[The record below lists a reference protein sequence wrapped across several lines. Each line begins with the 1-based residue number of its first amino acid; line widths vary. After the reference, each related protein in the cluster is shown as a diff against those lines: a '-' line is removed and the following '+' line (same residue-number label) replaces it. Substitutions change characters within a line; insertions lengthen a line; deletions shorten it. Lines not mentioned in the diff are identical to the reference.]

1 MVSNINDINLTKGVN
16 SVKPTETAPK
26 ALSEPQKPPAKNMDE
41 YIPSEDKEPIGLY
54 AVEADE
60 DGKLSVNFDDP
71 ETKSET
77 TTANTDAVD
86 SEIKQLKEKQR
97 LLQRQLRGADG
108 AAAAELQRQLEQIS
122 QELAIKDNDTY
133 RRANTL
139 FT

>member
-26 ALSEPQKPPAKNMDE
+26 AFSEPQKLPAKNVDE

-108 AAAAELQRQLEQIS
+108 ATAAELQRQLEQIS
-122 QELAIKDNDTY
+122 QELAMKDNDAY

>member
-1 MVSNINDINLTKGVN
+1 M
-16 SVKPTETAPK
+16 
-26 ALSEPQKPPAKNMDE
+26 
-41 YIPSEDKEPIGLY
+41 Y

-60 DGKLSVNFDDP
+60 DGKRSVSFDAP

-86 SEIKQLKEKQR
+86 SEIKQLKERQR
-97 LLQRQLRGADG
+97 HLQRQLRTAD
-108 AAAAELQRQLEQIS
+108 ASSAAELQRQLEQVS
-122 QELAIKDNDTY
+122 QELAMKDNNAY

>member
-1 MVSNINDINLTKGVN
+1 MVSIINGVGLTQEVN

-26 ALSEPQKPPAKNMDE
+26 AFSE
-41 YIPSEDKEPIGLY
+41 
-54 AVEADE
+54 
-60 DGKLSVNFDDP
+60 P

-108 AAAAELQRQLEQIS
+108 TTAAELQRQLEQIS
-122 QELAIKDNDTY
+122 QELAMKDNDAY

>member
-1 MVSNINDINLTKGVN
+1 MISNVN
-16 SVKPTETAPK
+16 GANPAQQVYSIKPAGSVPVKTA
-26 ALSEPQKPPAKNMDE
+26 EPEKTAAKNVDE
-41 YIPSEDKEPIGLY
+41 YVPSDEKEPIGLY

-60 DGKLSVNFDDP
+60 DGKRSVSFDTP

-86 SEIKQLKEKQR
+86 SEIKQLKERQQ
-97 LLQRQLRGADG
+97 LLQRQLRTAD
-108 AAAAELQRQLEQIS
+108 ASAAAELQRQLEQVS
-122 QELAIKDNDTY
+122 QELAMKDNDAY